1 MQLDAD
7 SFYIA
12 GSGPRDA
19 EDRINYNMNTGG
31 LAYDA
36 DGTGAQS
43 AVVFAVLAGS
53 PDTLS
58 FSDFIVI

>member
-1 MQLDAD
+1 MQIDAD
-7 SFYIA
+7 SFHTA

-19 EDRINYNMNTGG
+19 EDRIIYNAVNGG

-36 DGTGAQS
+36 DGTGAQT
-43 AVVFAVLAGS
+43 AVVFAVLTGS

-58 FSDFIVI
+58 FSDFVVI